1 MFLAV
6 AVAAL
11 YIVGVYW
18 CYEVIH
24 RFPDDVREIFELRE
38 TGRTL
43 AIVFVWIITV
53 PLAFGVIFY
62 GFVLVKRLI
71 CFFNTL

>member
-1 MFLAV
+1 MFW
-6 AVAAL
+6 AAAILSL
-11 YIVGVYW
+11 YLIGLYW
-18 CYEVIH
+18 CYEVIR

-38 TGRTL
+38 TGRTF

-71 CFFNTL
+71 WFFSTL